1 MAWPQTPLTTYL
13 PGTTPWISAADLN
26 AFQSGITGIIN
37 GTYSLAGFEVDGVG
51 GTAISAPA
59 GTGKV
64 SAALTAVGTPGPVL
78 ALGQWGKAGVP
89 LGYAFVRGTDGVVL
103 QGYNVFGSSR
113 TAVGRYTVV
122 FHALAAFR
130 SRNCI
135 WVSSV
140 DSPGFI
146 TKSNASPT
154 AAGARQ
160 GALISGYSTTTGF
173 PLSPWVDSDH
183 DFFVMA
189 WGE

>member
-26 AFQSGITGIIN
+26 AFQAGVTGIVN
-37 GTYSLAGFEVDGVG
+37 GTYSLAGFKVDGVG
-51 GTAISAPA
+51 GTVVAAPA
-59 GTGKV
+59 GTGQV
-64 SAALTAVGTPGPVL
+64 SAELTAVGFPGPVV
-78 ALGQWGKAGVP
+78 AVGQFGKAGVP
-89 LGYAFVRGTDGVVL
+89 LGYAYVRGTDGVVL
-103 QGYNVFGSSR
+103 QGYNVYSSTR

-140 DSPGFI
+140 DAVGLI

-154 AAGARQ
+154 ASGARQ
-160 GALISGYSTTTGF
+160 GALISGYATTG
-173 PLSPWVDSDH
+173 LVLAPWVDSDH